1 MRFSL
6 VQLMALTLW
15 MSTAAVAAEPRVT
28 APHSGTVVMVDG
40 KLSPDEWRGATNVKV
55 PGVAN
60 LYFKQAAGFVYLAVE
75 YTRAESGIVD
85 LYLSPGDG
93 HIYDLHASAKLGE
106 RELSGGKWPEW
117 TWWNNQDWVAN
128 VSRPDSWEKRT
139 FLPTKVREY
148 QILRT
153 RFPASTWR
161 LRFELTPMTAQNQ
174 TLPVTVFPAHTTD
187 TSTADWLL
195 LDLK

>member
-1 MRFSL
+1 MPRTTAASRGRSRSSDLGLMRGIVDEPCPNRSRLLLLYVHLCLLLPVATMRFSL

-75 YTRAESGIVD
+75 
-85 LYLSPGDG
+85 
-93 HIYDLHASAKLGE
+93 
-106 RELSGGKWPEW
+106 
-117 TWWNNQDWVAN
+117 
-128 VSRPDSWEKRT
+128 
-139 FLPTKVREY
+139 
-148 QILRT
+148 
-153 RFPASTWR
+153 
-161 LRFELTPMTAQNQ
+161 
-174 TLPVTVFPAHTTD
+174 
-187 TSTADWLL
+187 
-195 LDLK
+195 

>member
-1 MRFSL
+1 
-6 VQLMALTLW
+6 
-15 MSTAAVAAEPRVT
+15 MSTGAVAAETHVT
-28 APHSGTVVMVDG
+28 APHSSTVVMVDG
-40 KLSPDEWRGATNVKV
+40 KLSPDEWRDAAKVEV

-60 LYFKQAAGFVYLAVE
+60 LYFKQAAGFVFLAVE
-75 YTRAESGIVD
+75 YTQAESGIVD

-106 RELSGGKWPEW
+106 RELSGGKWPDW

-148 QILRT
+148 QILHS
-153 RFPASTWR
+153 RFPASAWR

-174 TLPVTVFPAHTTD
+174 TLPVTIFPAGTSD
-187 TSTADWLL
+187 TSTAGWLM